1 MNKATNSS
9 YTGVSRRSFFRLTM
23 GAITLLPT
31 VASAALLPTAATA
44 DEDGTAADGAAQLGA
59 DADVYVVSSRE
70 LALVVRDVSKP
81 THTPNTI
88 PDAQIKITSRYNG
101 ASVSGTTDERGSV
114 TFDIT
119 ALSEDDGK
127 AQKPAVYAFNAI
139 IEVTAPGYRIFRTGI
154 YRVVGGSALGV
165 PTQPSQPGLPYPS
178 CVSFDEW
185 DVLYSVEEAT
195 DFVSATGNDIEHSF
209 AMTLEDC
216 PAGAA
221 IAAELFVN
229 GSRYASASATAD
241 ANGTAELSLSET
253 FLLPSS
259 ANALPVGEDNEYALR
274 YAVGGTTYEVP
285 LQLSVSEAPPEAQT
299 NQLEKDLD
307 LLPFNEDVMGLAI
320 TFPAGFPLIGGT
332 KVKLWQPS
340 FPVDFAYDPFG
351 YIRVSARTP
360 EWGYIRDNG
369 KADPNAWKFHPRKSA
384 MEQYEKAK
392 KDMANA
398 LSNGFDALV
407 SKDGRIKQIGFT
419 SRFSFTITLELMA
432 AATWE
437 FGDAESRGRAQLAL
451 RIGANY
457 SFSENFWAGPIPVL
471 IRFSVGLNAKAAA
484 EAGYISPSVWSFSKY
499 RWDYSSTGFDLQIC
513 FSPTLSLG
521 VGIGGV
527 CSLSFK
533 GLFALTFYLHTGPIP
548 EGYEDKPDPRIR
560 LGAMAALTLEL
571 EFLFFT
577 NSWKIWDESWPD
589 LYDNWN
595 DPGKLTAPAAFVSE
609 AAGLTLGAAF
619 NDAKII
625 TADSLAALAEFSTD
639 GYAAVFAAAGSEPE
653 NVAGSTEVA
662 GDAAG
667 GAGDAAA
674 GAAAGAGDAA
684 AGAAAGAAGSA
695 AGFAAGAAESA
706 AVFADDAAASAVG
719 SAGDAAAGAAGDA
732 ATDSAA
738 GFALGSAE
746 SAGDA
751 AAGFAL
757 GSAES
762 AGDAAA
768 GFALG
773 SAESAGD
780 AAANAASAVGSA
792 AGAAGDAAT
801 DSAASV
807 AGFSAESTG
816 DATGSAANANLS
828 AAADALAP
836 EAEDAAQAILDA
848 PAAPTYAPVGN
859 HEYVAV
865 PESVAPGVL
874 RLGTEGSFVPA
885 TDIRIANNIL
895 SAARTKLF
903 SLNNTD
909 YIVRIA
915 AVTVAGQVRTR
926 VISEQ
931 VNGAGRRVLEFYT
944 SSNRDECFD
953 YDFDISTVKVNG
965 VDTVNLVV
973 ISGTRD
979 QGDATALATAAS
991 STFFSFI
998 TTSDWE
1004 GTASFTGRTVAADTV
1019 DAIGLSRDEFPYRN
1033 YSCPHITQ
1041 IIDGYG
1047 GQLEGQSV
1055 VAYLE
1060 RAGLTPEDV
1069 MGEDP
1074 ERTKV
1079 GVGILFFNDRY
1090 HDPIIADMDKVR
1102 AVVGQLADPTVTEMA
1117 FSERVSIYHT
1127 LMLKG
1132 SERYVDAETGEA
1144 KVREKTRYALV
1155 STYACSSWD
1164 GSRYWP
1170 SISSVVVPDLGEY
1183 AELMPRLIPVPRLSC
1198 FYACIEGTLKKVT
1211 WERQGNMPYL
1221 AVSSLGTEGLNL
1233 TDFGVT
1239 PAGDILYWP
1248 AKREAASAID
1258 YSDGGEAKV
1267 ADNPEINLIM
1277 GARLRRG
1284 TMSKPFAL
1292 CEIGHSASRIRG
1304 FADTSQSLR
1313 FLSSRTVEL
1322 ETGKGEQWYT
1332 VVPWVLCATLLSA
1345 DPYAY
1350 TISKDDDL
1358 AFYVMIRNDGN
1369 CYIAGVT
1376 LSVAEKGGA
1385 EIGQIRLDFSESN
1398 TLESEWNPRG
1408 EDGALVGVEDDWA
1421 LAPGATSLYW
1431 AESISIPEG
1440 WEGEKE
1446 LEVSIVAVRSA
1457 NVDKLGA
1464 GEGPAPE
1471 DVAMW
1476 YPSVGRAESLLSVK
1490 SSTLANGELGKY
1502 AAADITV
1509 VEGPGGDD
1517 GPSDDPSG
1525 GGSGGGQGGSGQGG
1539 SGSGGSN
1546 SGGSGSGGSNGN
1558 KQGGGST
1565 PKSGDDAAGI
1575 AATAAGLALG
1585 GAAAAFAAYSL
1596 RRTQLEQE
1604 DE

>member
-9 YTGVSRRSFFRLTM
+9 YAGVSRRSFFRLTM

-44 DEDGTAADGAAQLGA
+44 NEDGAAADGAAQLGA
-59 DADVYVVSSRE
+59 DADIYVVRTKE
-70 LALVVRDVSKP
+70 LALVVRDVSVP
-81 THTPNTI
+81 LHTPNVI
-88 PDAQIKITSRYNG
+88 PGAEVKITSRFNG
-101 ASVSGTTDERGSV
+101 ASVSGTTNEKGSV
-114 TFDIT
+114 TFDIE

-127 AQKPAVYAFNAI
+127 TQKPQVFAFNAI

-154 YRVVGGSALGV
+154 YRVTGGSALGV
-165 PTQPSQPGLPYPS
+165 PTQPAEPGLPYPS
-178 CVSFDEW
+178 CISFDEW
-185 DVLYSVEEAT
+185 DVLYSTEEAT

-209 AMTLEDC
+209 AVSLEDC

-229 GSRYASASATAD
+229 GSRYAATSATAD
-241 ANGTAELSLSET
+241 ANGSAALSLSET

-274 YAVGGTTYEVP
+274 YTVGSTTYEVP
-285 LQLSVSEAPPEAQT
+285 IQLSVSEAPPEAQT

-320 TFPAGFPLIGGT
+320 TFPNSFPLIGGT

-384 MEQYEKAK
+384 IEQYEKAK
-392 KDMANA
+392 KSMADA
-398 LSNGFDALV
+398 LSNGMDALV

-432 AATWE
+432 AAIWE

-533 GLFALTFYLHTGPIP
+533 GLFALTFYLHTGPVP
-548 EGYEDKPDPRIR
+548 AGYEDKPDPRIR

-577 NSWKIWDESWPD
+577 NSWKIWNEDWPN

-595 DPGKLTAPAAFVSE
+595 DPDKLTAPAAFVSE
-609 AAGLTLGAAF
+609 AAALTPGAVF

-639 GYAAVFAAAGSEPE
+639 GYAAVLAAMSAEPEAEAVSEAAAAEPE
-653 NVAGSTEVA
+653 VAAVEPE
-662 GDAAG
+662 
-667 GAGDAAA
+667 AAA
-674 GAAAGAGDAA
+674 A
-684 AGAAAGAAGSA
+684 
-695 AGFAAGAAESA
+695 
-706 AVFADDAAASAVG
+706 
-719 SAGDAAAGAAGDA
+719 
-732 ATDSAA
+732 
-738 GFALGSAE
+738 
-746 SAGDA
+746 
-751 AAGFAL
+751 
-757 GSAES
+757 
-762 AGDAAA
+762 
-768 GFALG
+768 
-773 SAESAGD
+773 
-780 AAANAASAVGSA
+780 
-792 AGAAGDAAT
+792 
-801 DSAASV
+801 
-807 AGFSAESTG
+807 
-816 DATGSAANANLS
+816 
-828 AAADALAP
+828 AP
-836 EAEDAAQAILDA
+836 EAVPEAVATAEPEAEPKEETEADSEGAVVIPLAAAPDPATVTAPEPAAEPEADDAAQAILAA
-848 PAAPTYAPVGN
+848 PAYAPVGD
-859 HEYVAV
+859 HEYVSV
-865 PESVAPGVL
+865 PDSLAPGVL

-931 VNGAGRRVLEFYT
+931 LNGKGRRVLEFYT

-1047 GQLEGQSV
+1047 GWLEGQSV

-1060 RAGLTPEDV
+1060 RAGLTPDDV

-1090 HDPIIADMDKVR
+1090 HDPIISDMDKVR

-1170 SISSVVVPDLGEY
+1170 SINSVVVPDLGEY

-1258 YSDGGEAKV
+1258 YSDDGEPKV

-1345 DPYAY
+1345 DPYTY

-1358 AFYVMIRNDGN
+1358 PFYVMIRNDGN
-1369 CYIAGVT
+1369 CYIKGVT
-1376 LSVAEKGGA
+1376 LSVSEKGGA
-1385 EIGQIRLDFSESN
+1385 EIGQMRLDFAESN

-1464 GEGPAPE
+1464 GEGPTPE
-1471 DVAMW
+1471 DVAMY
-1476 YPSVGRAESLLSVK
+1476 YPSEGRAESWLSVR
-1490 SSTLANGELGKY
+1490 SNTLASGELGKY
-1502 AAADITV
+1502 TAADITV

-1517 GPSDDPSG
+1517 GPS
-1525 GGSGGGQGGSGQGG
+1525 GGSGG
-1539 SGSGGSN
+1539 
-1546 SGGSGSGGSNGN
+1546 SGGSGSGGSGNKQGGGSSSGSGNKQGGGSSSSSGN

-1565 PKSGDDAAGI
+1565 PKSGDDAAGV